1 MEMYRYQCSIRA
13 TMTTFDAL
21 LLGLVQG
28 IAEFLPISSSGHLII
43 ARELL
48 GVQTEHGLAVD
59 AVLQLATVL
68 AVVVYFRRDLWA
80 LVCACGGGVRGRAM
94 APEHRTLFMALVLG
108 TVPAAVAGV
117 FLEDLMDTTF
127 RSARLVAWVLLL
139 GSLLFAAAEWVSARY
154 RVAERVPGN
163 GTRGWPAPLSL
174 RRGIA
179 VGCFQALA
187 LVPGMSRS
195 GASIAG
201 GLFVGLSRE
210 QAARFAFLLSV
221 PIILGSGLK
230 KLLELGGA
238 GLGGAEWYTI
248 LLASGIAFVVGLAVI
263 HFLLVFV
270 RRHTLFPFIWYRV
283 ALALAVLAFV

>member
-1 MEMYRYQCSIRA
+1 MEMYRYQCNTRA

-28 IAEFLPISSSGHLII
+28 IAEFLPISSSGHLIV

-48 GVQTEHGLAVD
+48 GVRTEHGLAVD

-68 AVVVYFRRDLWA
+68 AVAVYFRRDLWA
-80 LVCACGGGVRGRAM
+80 LVCVCGEVVRGRAM
-94 APEHRTLFMALVLG
+94 ASEHRTLFMALVLG

-154 RVAERVPGN
+154 RVAERVPGSD
-163 GTRGWPAPLSL
+163 TRGWPAPLFL
-174 RRGIA
+174 WRGIA

-221 PIILGSGLK
+221 PIIFGSGMK

-238 GLGGAEWYTI
+238 GLGSAEWHTI
-248 LLASGIAFVVGLAVI
+248 LLASGVAFAIGLAAI

-270 RRHTLFPFIWYRV
+270 RRHTLFPFVWYRV
-283 ALALAVLAFV
+283 AFALLVLAFV

>member
-1 MEMYRYQCSIRA
+1 
-13 TMTTFDAL
+13 MTTLDAL

-28 IAEFLPISSSGHLII
+28 IAEFLPISSSGHLIV

-48 GVQTEHGLAVD
+48 GVRTEHGLAVD

-80 LVCACGGGVRGRAM
+80 LVCVCGDLVRGRAVI
-94 APEHRTLFMALVLG
+94 PERRTLLVALVLG
-108 TVPAAVAGV
+108 TVPAVVAGV
-117 FLEDLMDTTF
+117 FLEGLMGTVF
-127 RSARLVAWVLLL
+127 RSAQLVAWVLLL

-154 RVAERVPGN
+154 RVAERVPG
-163 GTRGWPAPLSL
+163 GDTKGWPAPLSL

-201 GLFVGLSRE
+201 GLFMGLSRE

-221 PIILGSGLK
+221 PIIFGSGMK

-238 GLGGAEWYTI
+238 GLGSAEWHTI
-248 LLASGIAFVVGLAVI
+248 LLASGVAFGVGLVTI

-283 ALALAVLAFV
+283 LLALAVLAFV